1 VGLPDGWRAS
11 VSSLTGRI
19 MFQNI
24 ETGLLQDHVPPGF
37 ADLPK
42 ESENENSMSA
52 SAEDNDSIPDLV
64 SMSNNNKPFAS
75 PFSSNP
81 FSSSSSSSWSSPN
94 QTGQGNPPSTF
105 DFTPRSNIFNST
117 SQFLASSSSSSSSS
131 TQSPSTLF
139 TFGTVAAM
147 PPPPPLPAL
156 DNSLTAR
163 ILTATGIR
171 TLDEDGESPR
181 TPADAD
187 DSLEEL

>member
-19 MFQNI
+19 MFQNV
-24 ETGLLQDHVPPGF
+24 ETGMLQDHVPPGF

-64 SMSNNNKPFAS
+64 SMSNHKPFAS

-94 QTGQGNPPSTF
+94 QTGLGNPPSTF

-117 SQFLASSSSSSSSS
+117 SQFLVSSSSSS

-139 TFGTVAAM
+139 TFGTAAAM
-147 PPPPPLPAL
+147 PPPPPLPTL

-163 ILTATGIR
+163 ILTATGR
-171 TLDEDGESPR
+171 TVDEDGESPR